1 MKYCSLKYFSVK
13 NISSCT
19 SHNLIQNPENG
30 KKINKNCHF
39 RHFLYFIEV
48 LGAEN
53 EILLSQ
59 FFLCRKY
66 TWSSTSPENLNVF
79 LCFQNCFEVPKNEK
93 MTGNGQFWSFFAF
106 SNKFQGMKMKY
117 FSLKCFSVEIKHRI
131 EHHWCFFFTFQTN
144 NYGPQNSKKWLKL
157 SFLIF
162 FAFSINFLGLR

>member
-1 MKYCSLKYFSVK
+1 MRTQNEILRNCCQILVLLPESFFFFFFAFCFKFLILKVKYCSLKYFSVK

-48 LGAEN
+48 LGTEN

-93 MTGNGQFWSFFAF
+93 NDWKWSVLVIFCI
-106 SNKFQGMKMKY
+106 FQ
-117 FSLKCFSVEIKHRI
+117 
-131 EHHWCFFFTFQTN
+131 
-144 NYGPQNSKKWLKL
+144 
-157 SFLIF
+157 
-162 FAFSINFLGLR
+162 